1 VNGAPFVADGPAGA
15 LHGVDGGRPS
25 ARPAVVFVH
34 GINGSARDWAG
45 VAARLGDE
53 RRAVAF
59 DLRGHGASVSDG
71 PYGARDYLGDL
82 VAVLDDRGIDRAH
95 VVGASF
101 GGSVAIAAGAQCPER
116 VCSITVLGG
125 ALRVDDP
132 PDIDGGVAAM
142 RQVGATTVFASLLGE
157 ISFAPGTDATLVAD
171 VAARAGARSVDV
183 IAEVTR
189 TGFAEDITELAAG
202 CHVPALVLVGELDR
216 TTPVTLAQRLAEAL
230 STAPTVLAGRGHL
243 AMLEDAAAV
252 AGPIRAHLSAHD
264 TGHHATADTPSP
276 KT

>member
-1 VNGAPFVADGPAGA
+1 MNHAPFVTDGPVGT
-15 LHGVDGGRPS
+15 LHGVDGGSPSVRP
-25 ARPAVVFVH
+25 PVVFVH
-34 GINGSARDWAG
+34 GINGSACDWAG
-45 VAARLGDE
+45 VAGQLGDE
-53 RRAVAF
+53 RRTVAF
-59 DLRGHGASVSDG
+59 DLRGHGASVPHG

-132 PDIDGGVAAM
+132 PDIDGAVAAM
-142 RQVGATTVFASLLGE
+142 RQVGATTVFTGILEA
-157 ISFAPGTDATLVAD
+157 ISFAPGTDAALVAE

-189 TGFAEDITELAAG
+189 TAFAEDITELATA
-202 CHVPALVLVGELDR
+202 CHVPVLVMVGEHDR
-216 TTPVTLAQRLAEAL
+216 TAPVALAQRLAAAL
-230 STAPTVLAGRGHL
+230 STTPTVLAGRGHL
-243 AMLEDAAAV
+243 AMLEDAAGV
-252 AGPIRAHLSAHD
+252 AGPLRAHLSAHD
-264 TGHHATADTPSP
+264 TPLP
-276 KT
+276 KTW